1 MYIKIIKIILI
12 VIMIVSLFSIFI
24 WVFENNNTKEI
35 VVHAKKYINNGNR
48 ITLNSEIKTINEDI
62 IGWLIVDNTKIDY
75 PIVQTSN
82 NEYYL
87 NHNLNRD
94 YSSTGWIFMDSDNK
108 LDDQNLIIYGHHRRD
123 GSMFGSVDNLLNKNT
138 KTGTIKLIIKSNTYI
153 YNIFSIYKSEKNY
166 NYRDKNYSNFN
177 KKIQEFKEHSLINY
191 KVDITKGKQIIT
203 LSTCDNDNKNRIV
216 VHGIKNS

>member
-75 PIVQTSN
+75 PIVQTAK
-82 NEYYL
+82 
-87 NHNLNRD
+87 
-94 YSSTGWIFMDSDNK
+94 K
-108 LDDQNLIIYGHHRRD
+108 LKCKYIAEAWDLWPEDFVT
-123 GSMFGSVDNLLNKNT
+123 FGMV
-138 KTGTIKLIIKSNTYI
+138 KSN
-153 YNIFSIYKSEKNY
+153 SIPI
-166 NYRDKNYSNFN
+166 
-177 KKIQEFKEHSLINY
+177 KIA
-191 KVDITKGKQIIT
+191 
-203 LSTCDNDNKNRIV
+203 
-216 VHGIKNS
+216 